1 MSNTFRIAFVAM
13 CGLLLGVVPAMAQQ
27 PAAAPPRDSPTFKVD
42 VVFSRFQGTKR
53 ISTMPYSLVVN
64 SSQPDERSNLTNLRV
79 GVDAPTGR
87 ETSSTQ
93 NGVTTTSPEYK
104 YVGTNIDCW
113 ITDRNTPTY
122 EVHLNLQDYSL
133 ASQANGDTSTSA
145 PARFD
150 LAIRRFGVSNTLT
163 MRDGQTVEFSVGT
176 DPVTGETIRAS
187 VTIAALK

>member
-1 MSNTFRIAFVAM
+1 MSNTFRIAFVM
-13 CGLLLGVVPAMAQQ
+13 VCGLLVGVVPAMAQQ
-27 PAAAPPRDSPTFKVD
+27 PAATPPRDSPTFKVD

-64 SSQPDERSNLTNLRV
+64 SSQPGRPNSTNLRV

-87 ETSSTQ
+87 AISSTQ

-145 PARFD
+145 PTRFD
-150 LAIRRFGVSNTLT
+150 LAIRNFGVSNTLT
-163 MRDGQTVEFSVGT
+163 MRDGQSVEFSVGT

>member
-1 MSNTFRIAFVAM
+1 MSKTFRIACVVV
-13 CGLLLGVVPAMAQQ
+13 CGLLVGVVPAMAQQ
-27 PAAAPPRDSPTFKVD
+27 PSTGTGPGSPTFKVD

-53 ISTMPYSLVVN
+53 ISTMPYALVVA
-64 SSQPDERSNLTNLRV
+64 SSPARAQSTNLRV

-87 ETSSTQ
+87 TESTTQ
-93 NGVTTTSPEYK
+93 NGVTTTSPEYR

-113 ITDRNTPTY
+113 IVDRTAPTY

-133 ASQANGDTSTSA
+133 ASQANADTSTSS
-145 PARFD
+145 ARFD
-150 LAIRRFGVSNTLT
+150 LAIRNFSVSNTLG

-187 VTIAALK
+187 VTITALK

>member
-1 MSNTFRIAFVAM
+1 MSKTFRIALVVM
-13 CGLLLGVVPAMAQQ
+13 CGLLAGVVPAMAQQ
-27 PAAAPPRDSPTFKVD
+27 PAVVAPPDSPTFKVD
-42 VVFSRFQGTKR
+42 VAFSRFQGTKR

-64 SSQPDERSNLTNLRV
+64 SSQPNNPNSTNLRV

-87 ETSSTQ
+87 TISSTQ
-93 NGVTTTSPEYK
+93 NGVTTTAPEYK

-145 PARFD
+145 STRFD

-163 MRDGQTVEFSVGT
+163 MRDGQTIEFSVGT

>member
-1 MSNTFRIAFVAM
+1 MSKTFKVAFVAL
-13 CGLLLGVVPAMAQQ
+13 CGLLVSVVPAMAQQ
-27 PAAAPPRDSPTFKVD
+27 SSAGTPSTSPTFKVD

-64 SSQPDERSNLTNLRV
+64 SSQPERPNSTNLRV

-87 ETSSTQ
+87 TISSTQ
-93 NGVTTTSPEYK
+93 NGVTTTAPEYK
-104 YVGTNIDCW
+104 YVGTNIDCR
-113 ITDRNTPTY
+113 ITDRNAPTY

-133 ASQANGDTSTSA
+133 ASQVNGDTSTSA
-145 PARFD
+145 PTRFD
-150 LAIRRFGVSNTLT
+150 LAIRNFGVSNTLT

>member
-1 MSNTFRIAFVAM
+1 MSKTFRIALVVM
-13 CGLLLGVVPAMAQQ
+13 CGLLAGVVPAMAQQ

-64 SSQPDERSNLTNLRV
+64 SSQPGHPNSTNLRV

-87 ETSSTQ
+87 AISSTQ

-145 PARFD
+145 PTRFD
-150 LAIRRFGVSNTLT
+150 LAIRNFGVSNTLT

-187 VTIAALK
+187 VTIAVLK

>member
-1 MSNTFRIAFVAM
+1 MSNTFRIACVM
-13 CGLLLGVVPAMAQQ
+13 VCGLLMGVVPVMAQQ
-27 PAAAPPRDSPTFKVD
+27 PAVATPPDSPTFKVD

-53 ISTMPYSLVVN
+53 ISTMPYTLVVA
-64 SSQPDERSNLTNLRV
+64 SAPRMTQSTNLRV

-87 ETSSTQ
+87 TISSTQ
-93 NGVTTTSPEYK
+93 NGATTTSPEYK

-113 ITDRNTPTY
+113 IVNRNTPTY

-133 ASQANGDTSTSA
+133 ASQASEDTSTSVQT
-145 PARFD
+145 RFD
-150 LAIRRFGVSNTLT
+150 LAIRNFGVSNTLT

>member
-1 MSNTFRIAFVAM
+1 
-13 CGLLLGVVPAMAQQ
+13 
-27 PAAAPPRDSPTFKVD
+27 VD

-64 SSQPDERSNLTNLRV
+64 SSQPGRPNSTNLRV

-87 ETSSTQ
+87 TISSTQ
-93 NGVTTTSPEYK
+93 NGVTTASPEYK

-145 PARFD
+145 PTRFD
-150 LAIRRFGVSNTLT
+150 LAIRNFGVSNTLT
-163 MRDGQTVEFSVGT
+163 MRDGQSVEFSVGT